1 MNFSTAFLD
10 ELRSRASIVRVAG
23 RKVVW
28 DLKKSNQG
36 KGDMWAPCPFHQE
49 KTASFHVDDQKG
61 YYYCFGCHAKGDSIG
76 FIKETENLTFVE
88 AVESLAQEC
97 GMELPR
103 PDPQYKKKNDKR
115 LELIN
120 VMELATEIYKQQLR
134 SDKGAEARKY
144 LSSRGTSDD
153 SCSKFEIG
161 FTLESSKSLF
171 KKLKERGIS
180 SELIIQAG
188 LSVQP
193 DNGGEP
199 FDRFRDRIIFP
210 IRNIR
215 GQCIAFG
222 GRAMSQNAKAKYL
235 NSPETELFNKSNT
248 LYNFKAARE
257 AMKRDTPLLVVE
269 GYMDVIALDAHG
281 FSTAVAPLG
290 TAVTNAQLSLLW
302 QISAEPIVALDGDSA
317 GDRAADRLIDLAL
330 PNLEANKSLRFCIL
344 PEGQDPDDVLK
355 ISGVSRM
362 KELIENSIPLIN
374 LLWKRE
380 TEGKVFDSP
389 ERRVAL
395 DKSLRDIIRL
405 IKDKDLR
412 THYGKEFAA
421 LRSKLFYNT
430 DNTAS
435 YKFTNKN
442 YSQNNNTGLSFSNTK
457 RSMIV
462 ASDDMEIRLRESLLL
477 AVVIRY
483 PRFISEF
490 LNDLEALELKLL
502 DNQNILTA
510 ILLSFPLSEDQNLEL
525 MLSEKLGA
533 NKISNLFDLKYL
545 KIAPALQSNSSDEK
559 IRQTIIAELTKI
571 KARQGV
577 EREVQEALEDLQG
590 DPDEGITWRV
600 SKAAEANNAANR
612 IQQDETSDELENQKI
627 LSNNLQSLID
637 NQVWKKKKT
646 N

>member
-103 PDPQYKKKNDKR
+103 PEPQYKKKNDKR

-317 GDRAADRLIDLAL
+317 GNRAANRLIDLAL

-362 KELIENSIPLIN
+362 NELIENSIPLIN

-435 YKFTNKN
+435 YQFTNKN

-600 SKAAEANNAANR
+600 SRAAEANNAANR